1 VPIDLMIP
9 VGILAIMVFY
19 FLFTRSR
26 YEKEVVSIYEE
37 KFEEWKKHSNT
48 GENIEKKECKE
59 LVGLV
64 FKTGYNI
71 DIELFDENLNDRIS
85 RGKFNIKEK

>member
-1 VPIDLMIP
+1 MPIDLMIP

-19 FLFTRSR
+19 FLFTRAR

-37 KFEEWKKHSNT
+37 KFEQWKEHSSLD
-48 GENIEKKECKE
+48 EKVPQKECKE

-71 DIELFDENLNDRIS
+71 DIELFDEDLNDRIS

>member
-9 VGILAIMVFY
+9 FGILLVMVVY
-19 FLFTRSR
+19 FLVTRQKF
-26 YEKEVVSIYEE
+26 EKNVINIYEE
-37 KFEEWKKHSNT
+37 KFEQWKKHSSPNDS
-48 GENIEKKECKE
+48 IPQKECKE

-71 DIELFDENLNDRIS
+71 DIEIFDESLKDRIS

>member
-1 VPIDLMIP
+1 MSLDLVVPFGVLFSLVIYF
-9 VGILAIMVFY
+9 MV
-19 FLFTRSR
+19 TRAKF
-26 YEKEVVSIYEE
+26 EKNIVNIYEE
-37 KFEEWKKHSNT
+37 KFDEWKKHNPSD
-48 GENIEKKECKE
+48 ESKEKKECKE

-71 DIELFDENLNDRIS
+71 DIELLDQSLDDRMR

>member
-1 VPIDLMIP
+1 VSFDLLFPIGVLFSL
-9 VGILAIMVFY
+9 VVY
-19 FLFTRSR
+19 FMLTRAKF
-26 YEKEVVSIYEE
+26 EKNTVDIYEE
-37 KFEEWKKHSNT
+37 KFQEWKKHNPSD
-48 GENIEKKECKE
+48 ESKEIKECKE

-71 DIELFDENLNDRIS
+71 DIELLDKSLDDRIR